1 MIESKVS
8 VIISVFNG
16 ERFLSQAVESVL
28 NQTHDNLEVVIIDD
42 GSTDHSEEIALG
54 LAVDRRVKNFKQN
67 NGGVATA
74 RNLGIAHATGD
85 YVAFLDQDDL
95 WAPRKLEYQLA
106 LFQSNDDIALVHGN
120 IEFIDTVGKFMVLPK
135 WAWVKPIASYCIK
148 ELFIGNNI
156 ATLTTLIR
164 KTCFD
169 EVGIFR
175 QKFAPADDWDMWLRL
190 GVKYPFGFIPEVLG
204 YYRIHDAN
212 ESRKLLPMQS
222 AKTRVVEQFITAY
235 PPIVRL
241 LGRGT
246 VRQVLYNCYR
256 ETANISM
263 REREHLLPHLFWRKA
278 ISVKPWAVEA
288 YRGIVWSALPEHHR
302 STINWY
308 MGRIISMWNRQ

>member
-8 VIISVFNG
+8 VIIPVFNG

-28 NQTHDNLEVVIIDD
+28 NQTHDNLEVIIVND

-54 LAVDRRVKNFKQN
+54 LAIDPRVKNFKQN
-67 NGGVATA
+67 NAGVATA
-74 RNLGIAHATGD
+74 RNLGIAHASGD

-95 WAPRKLEYQLA
+95 WSPRKLEYQIA
-106 LFQSNDDIALVHGN
+106 LFHSNNDIALVHGK
-120 IEFIDTVGKFMVLPK
+120 IAYVDALGKLLDLPK
-135 WAWVKPIASYCIK
+135 WAWVQPIAGYCIK
-148 ELFIGNNI
+148 ELFIGNKI
-156 ATLTTLIR
+156 ATLATLIR

-169 EVGIFR
+169 EIGTFR

-190 GVKYPFGFIPEVLG
+190 GVKYPLGFIPEVLG
-204 YYRIHDAN
+204 YYRIHNAN

-241 LGRGT
+241 LGRST
-246 VRQVLYNCYR
+246 VRQMLYDCYK
-256 ETANISM
+256 ESAEISM
-263 REREHLLPHLFWRKA
+263 REREHLLPRFFWRKA

-302 STINWY
+302 SAIFWY
-308 MGRIISMWNRQ
+308 MRRIMTICNRQ